1 MQADRGCCG
10 LLGVRFEEGYLGLVP
25 SEGCNKGLEEA
36 VHDTCHTVYRCS

>member
-1 MQADRGCCG
+1 MLRGAK
-10 LLGVRFEEGYLGLVP
+10 VGYTWA